1 MWVKAAFKGQ
11 NSQEYSLLSKS
22 IQTSDLDKL
31 LFNNSD
37 NSEYLQQYA
46 IDSLKTTSI
55 HYNCKNEYCD
65 YSELFYSQ

>member
-1 MWVKAAFKGQ
+1 MFYKLPKELEDKILFL
-11 NSQEYSLLSKS
+11 SHPILSKS

-31 LFNNSD
+31 LFN